1 MLISKDTEKNVIS
14 HIDKDHTLTE
24 EDYLKLYLALRAYKA
39 WKISIHF
46 CQKNRFFWKKMHSL

>member
-24 EDYLKLYLALRAYKA
+24 EDYLKLYLALRAYKT
-39 WKISIHF
+39 
-46 CQKNRFFWKKMHSL
+46 